1 MKEELKQ
8 FVLHHY
14 QTGKLD
20 TRQALRNVKARVG
33 LKNDRP
39 THGGLSV
46 RFYRWMAA
54 AAMLSFICGATYLYI
69 TRENA
74 EVKLTADDA
83 VKTITLPDST
93 HVTLAPHA
101 TLAYNPQEPRSVRL
115 TGDAYFNVT
124 HSEATPFTVVN
135 SIAQVTVL
143 GTQFQIDEEAG
154 QTTIYV
160 AQGRVRF
167 GNIGLTQAIVLG
179 AGEKALIGKR
189 QQQPE
194 HAPSGSPNQTAWA
207 TGQMHFE
214 DTPLTD
220 VLADLGFYYH
230 ANLRCNHPERRLSAD
245 FHVAKDSL
253 EEIIALIEQTL
264 DVNISIEKT
273 EKQ

>member
-54 AAMLSFICGATYLYI
+54 AAMLAFICGATYLYL

-115 TGDAYFNVT
+115 SGDAYFNVT

-154 QTTIYV
+154 QTTIY
-160 AQGRVRF
+160 
-167 GNIGLTQAIVLG
+167 
-179 AGEKALIGKR
+179 
-189 QQQPE
+189 
-194 HAPSGSPNQTAWA
+194 APSGSPNQTAWA